1 MTTFQE
7 LGYLYGCGKDTAR
20 RYFDELVEIFH
31 THLVPRLVFP
41 LSPEELKKMSRKEV
55 LEQYPD
61 LLAVLD
67 ATNWEQFK
75 PGNFLEKRMS
85 WSAFKHMN
93 VFQVLFGEDV
103 WCLVSFAIE
112 RFHVFSCFH

>member
-1 MTTFQE
+1 MIKDYAPDRRESNDGYRKLDLDERVLIFLQRLKRKTTFQE

-61 LLAVLD
+61 L
-67 ATNWEQFK
+67 
-75 PGNFLEKRMS
+75 
-85 WSAFKHMN
+85 
-93 VFQVLFGEDV
+93 FGGFRRNK
-103 WCLVSFAIE
+103 LGAAQA
-112 RFHVFSCFH
+112 